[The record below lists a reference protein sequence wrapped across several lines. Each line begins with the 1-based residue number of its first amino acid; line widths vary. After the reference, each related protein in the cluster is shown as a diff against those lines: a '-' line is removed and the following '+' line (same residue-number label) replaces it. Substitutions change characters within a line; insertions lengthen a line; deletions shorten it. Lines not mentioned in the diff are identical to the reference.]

1 MPVFMYKAV
10 DAGGRENAGTLTAD
24 SRSAAMDQVMRLGFT
39 PVLVKESRSGDAAPI
54 AKSAA
59 ANGKVS
65 QTLVEGFTR
74 GLANL
79 LSAGVPLS
87 RALNISIRE
96 ASNPVAR
103 AQWTAI
109 HDDVVGGTALADSL
123 AKFHRTFPPVY
134 VAMVRAGEMG
144 GFLEIVLG
152 QIAEFQAREQDLKG
166 KVKAALVYPAVLGAV
181 ATMVLIFL
189 LTFFIPRFSQ
199 IFKDMGGQLPW
210 LTLVIVGLSDAILK
224 YGFYMLGGIVVL
236 YIAASRALQT
246 EGGRRALEK
255 ATLSTPMLGMV
266 VARFALVRFSRMLG
280 TLLGS
285 GVPLIAALKV
295 SKEAIGNQIL
305 SDTVE
310 RAIEDVQKG
319 ASLSKSLAVSAK
331 LFPPSVTEMV
341 AVAEETGRLD
351 KELMRMSGS
360 FEVEL
365 DRQLRMLVALAE
377 PILLFFMAGMIGTIV
392 VGMLLPIFNLQE
404 MIH

>member
-1 MPVFMYKAV
+1 MPVFIYKAV
-10 DAGGRENAGTLTAD
+10 DKKGSENAGTLTAD
-24 SRSAAMDQVMRLGFT
+24 SRSAAMDQIMRLGFT
-39 PVLVKESRSGDAAPI
+39 PVLVKENKSGDAAPV
-54 AKSAA
+54 AKNVA

-65 QTLVEGFTR
+65 QARVEAFTR

-87 RALNISIRE
+87 RALNITIRE
-96 ASNPVAR
+96 ASNPIAK

-123 AKFHRTFPPVY
+123 AKFNRTFPPVY

-152 QIAEFQAREQDLKG
+152 QIAEFQSREQDLKG
-166 KVKAALVYPAVLGAV
+166 KVKAALVYPAVLAAV
-181 ATMVLIFL
+181 ATLVLIFL

-199 IFKDMGGQLPW
+199 IFKDMGGSLPA
-210 LTLVIVGLSDAILK
+210 LTLIIVGLSDAILK
-224 YGFYMLGGIVVL
+224 YGVYMLAGIALL
-236 YIAASRALQT
+236 YVAAHKILQT
-246 EGGRRALEK
+246 ESGRRGLEM

-266 VARFALVRFSRMLG
+266 VARFALVRFTRMLG

-305 SDTVE
+305 SDTVG

-351 KELMRMSGS
+351 KELMRMSAS
-360 FEVEL
+360 FETEL

-377 PILLFFMAGMIGTIV
+377 PILLFVMAGMIGTIV

>member
-1 MPVFMYKAV
+1 MPQFTYKAV
-10 DAGGRENAGTLTAD
+10 DAKGSESAGMLTAD
-24 SRSAAMDQVMRLGFT
+24 SRSAAMDQVMRLGVT
-39 PVLVKESRSGDAAPI
+39 PVLVKESRTGECAPAA
-54 AKSAA
+54 KAA
-59 ANGKVS
+59 MANGKVS
-65 QTLVEGFTR
+65 QARVEAFTR

-87 RALNISIRE
+87 RALNITIRE
-96 ASNPVAR
+96 AANPVAK

-109 HDDVVGGTALADSL
+109 HDDVVGGMALADSL

-224 YGFYMLGGIVVL
+224 YGVYMLVGVALL
-236 YIAASRALQT
+236 YFAGHKLLQT

-255 ATLSTPMLGMV
+255 TTLSAPLLGMV

-305 SDTVE
+305 SDTVG

-351 KELMRMSGS
+351 KELMRMSAS

-377 PILLFFMAGMIGTIV
+377 PILLFFMAGMIGMIV

>member
-1 MPVFMYKAV
+1 MPVFVYKAV
-10 DAGGRENAGTLTAD
+10 DSKGSENAGTLTAD
-24 SRSAAMDQVMRLGFT
+24 SRSAAMDQVARLGFT
-39 PVLVKESRSGDAAPI
+39 PVFVKESRSGADVPSV
-54 AKSAA
+54 KSAA
-59 ANGKVS
+59 ATGKIS
-65 QTLVEGFTR
+65 QAKVESFTR

-87 RALNISIRE
+87 RALNITIRE
-96 ASNPVAR
+96 ASNAAAK

-109 HDDVVGGTALADSL
+109 HDDVVGGMALADSL
-123 AKFHRTFPPVY
+123 AKFKRTFPPVY

-144 GFLEIVLG
+144 GFLELVLG
-152 QIAEFQAREQDLKG
+152 QIAEFQSREQDLKG
-166 KVKAALVYPAVLGAV
+166 KVKAALVYPAVLGVV
-181 ATMVLIFL
+181 ATGVLVFL

-199 IFKDMGGQLPW
+199 IFREMGGTLPA

-224 YGFYMLGGIVVL
+224 YGLYMLAGLVGL
-236 YIAASRALQT
+236 YFAAQRGLQT

-255 ATLSTPMLGMV
+255 ATLAAPLLGMV
-266 VARFALVRFSRMLG
+266 VARFALVRFCRMLG

-305 SDTVE
+305 SDTVAH
-310 RAIEDVQKG
+310 AIDDVQKG
-319 ASLSKSLAVSAK
+319 ASLSKSLSISK
-331 LFPPSVTEMV
+331 QLFPPSVTEMV

-351 KELMRMSGS
+351 KELMRMSQF

-377 PILLFFMAGMIGTIV
+377 PALLFIMAGLIGTIV
-392 VGMLLPIFNLQE
+392 VGMLLPIFNMQE
-404 MIH
+404 MIK

>member
-1 MPVFMYKAV
+1 MPVFVYKAV
-10 DAGGRENAGTLTAD
+10 DSRGAENAGTLTAD
-24 SRSAAMDQVMRLGFT
+24 SRSAAMDQVSRLGFT
-39 PVLVKESRSGDAAPI
+39 PVLVKESRSGEDVPSVKLSAVTGKI
-54 AKSAA
+54 SQAK
-59 ANGKVS
+59 
-65 QTLVEGFTR
+65 VESFTR

-87 RALNISIRE
+87 RALNITIRE
-96 ASNPVAR
+96 ASNAAAK

-109 HDDVVGGTALADSL
+109 HDDVVGGMALADSL
-123 AKFHRTFPPVY
+123 AKFKRTFPPVY

-144 GFLEIVLG
+144 GFLELVLG
-152 QIAEFQAREQDLKG
+152 QIAEFQSREQDLKG
-166 KVKAALVYPAVLGAV
+166 KVKAALVYPAVLGVV
-181 ATMVLIFL
+181 ATGVLVFL

-199 IFKDMGGQLPW
+199 IFREMGGTLPA

-224 YGFYMLGGIVVL
+224 YGLYMLAGIVGL
-236 YIAASRALQT
+236 YFAAQRGLQT

-255 ATLSTPMLGMV
+255 ATLATPLLGMV
-266 VARFALVRFSRMLG
+266 VARFALVRFCRMLG

-305 SDTVE
+305 SDTVAH
-310 RAIEDVQKG
+310 AIEDVQKG
-319 ASLSKSLAVSAK
+319 ASLSKSLSISK
-331 LFPPSVTEMV
+331 QLFPPSVTEMV

-351 KELMRMSGS
+351 KELMRMSQF

-377 PILLFFMAGMIGTIV
+377 PLLLFIMAGLIGTIV
-392 VGMLLPIFNLQE
+392 VGMLLPIFNMQE
-404 MIH
+404 MIK